1 MTKLQFTVA
10 ILLLILT
17 INYGSSRSII
27 EKSSL
32 ISDGMDQTSK
42 SSLLELDLPT
52 TTVTCEPTYGFLPCT
67 TKLWGQ
73 LFLLVVYE
81 YLLSLSEQ
89 YISNGSNLFFQMFG
103 TGIFGASLFHIL
115 GMFPKIILVLGKLSQ
130 FPGNSSYNYFLQ
142 VYLFV

>member
-17 INYGSSRSII
+17 INYGSSRSIK

-32 ISDGMDQTSK
+32 ISDVMDQTRT
-42 SSLLELDLPT
+42 SSLRELRFPTT

-67 TKLWGQ
+67 TEVWGQ
-73 LFLLVVYE
+73 LFMLVVYE

-89 YISNGSNLFFQMFG
+89 YITSGSNLFFKMFG

-115 GMFPKIILVLGKLSQ
+115 GMFPQLILVLGKLSHQ
-130 FPGNSSYNYFLQ
+130 FPGNTSYY
-142 VYLFV
+142 